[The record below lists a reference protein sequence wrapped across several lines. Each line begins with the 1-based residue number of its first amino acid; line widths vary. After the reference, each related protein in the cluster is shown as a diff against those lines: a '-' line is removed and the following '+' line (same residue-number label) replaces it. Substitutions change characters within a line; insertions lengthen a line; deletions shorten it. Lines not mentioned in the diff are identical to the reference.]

1 MPVGRVVSFDSVHG
15 YGFVSHPSGED
26 AFMHA
31 NDILRD
37 RHLIAPGVQVEFEE
51 TESERGLRAV
61 NVRPL
66 TRVPAT
72 QADGP
77 CQDGPR
83 TASHSAAGTM
93 TSAELLQEF
102 TDVIIS
108 GAPSVTAAQ
117 ISRLRERL
125 LTVAR
130 SHGWV
135 HD

>member
-1 MPVGRVVSFDSVHG
+1 M
-15 YGFVSHPSGED
+15 
-26 AFMHA
+26 
-31 NDILRD
+31 
-37 RHLIAPGVQVEFEE
+37 QVESEE

-66 TRVPAT
+66 TRLPAT

-77 CQDGPR
+77 CQDGSR
-83 TASHSAAGTM
+83 
-93 TSAELLQEF
+93 
-102 TDVIIS
+102 
-108 GAPSVTAAQ
+108 TAAQ

>member
-15 YGFVSHPSGED
+15 YGFVSRPSGED

-31 NDILRD
+31 NDILCD
-37 RHLIAPGVQVEFEE
+37 RHLITPGVPVQFEE

-66 TRVPAT
+66 AQVPAAE
-72 QADGP
+72 ADGRHP
-77 CQDGPR
+77 
-83 TASHSAAGTM
+83 AAAGTAAASATRRV

-108 GAPSVTAAQ
+108 CAPSVTAAQ

-125 LTVAR
+125 LGVAR
-130 SHGWV
+130 GHGWV
-135 HD
+135 LD